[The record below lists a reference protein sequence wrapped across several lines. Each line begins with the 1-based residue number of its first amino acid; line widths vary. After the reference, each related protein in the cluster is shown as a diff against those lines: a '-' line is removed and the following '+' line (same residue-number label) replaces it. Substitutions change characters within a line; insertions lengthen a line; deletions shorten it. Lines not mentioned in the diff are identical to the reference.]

1 MKTEIENS
9 NRRLIFFVSSTRHQN
24 CLDKS
29 LPQRFNN
36 FWFEHQSIL
45 YLLFKILLF
54 LLYGYHT
61 PQLKSIAIPG
71 ITFSFHNFKLLP
83 NQNYLG
89 LLIPLNLF
97 WRLVKTV
104 SITVTIIN
112 IITVLVSQCYLLW
125 IFVLKRGSSKSQCA
139 LGSQNP
145 LKTIT
150 PSFLPN
156 LLLNLETIHAPIFQ
170 AINPQYIG
178 FSCTLLKSGFFSKLP
193 Y

>member
-9 NRRLIFFVSSTRHQN
+9 NRRLIFFVSFTRHQN

-36 FWFEHQSIL
+36 FWFEHQSTL

-61 PQLKSIAIPG
+61 PQLKSTAIPG

-112 IITVLVSQCYLLW
+112 IITVLLSQCYLLW

-145 LKTIT
+145 VKTIT

-156 LLLNLETIHAPIFQ
+156 ILLNLETINAPLFQ
-170 AINPQYIG
+170 TINPQYIG
-178 FSCTLLKSGFFSKLP
+178 FSCTLLKFGFFSKLP